1 METETSSTGDKT
13 CLNCG
18 SDLSGRFCPA
28 CGQDSREIKKSVWHF
43 ALQFFET
50 FTDLD
55 NRLWATLFPLL
66 LKPGY
71 LSQSYLEGKR
81 KRYLNPIQMY
91 AFFSFIFFLSLYYL
105 PSGEKEENTGEKIIN
120 EAKLGKNQTEKDSYP
135 VGEDNVNFS
144 FGNDTVSVTTKDGS
158 VEIGGLYY
166 RYETYDSI
174 QNTLPQQSRHG
185 WMTRKM
191 VRQFLF
197 LVKEAREDGKSMFS
211 NLMDS
216 FRDHMPTVMTLL
228 LPLFALILQLLYLRR
243 GLYFVEHLV
252 VGLHLHSAAFFYLTV
267 SELISAVFA
276 GFEWH
281 EILFFFGIPVYIF
294 LAMKRFYQQGFLK
307 TLTKLFLL
315 GTGYGTILLLGTL
328 FNLLIS
334 AFFLD

>member
-1 METETSSTGDKT
+1 M
-13 CLNCG
+13 
-18 SDLSGRFCPA
+18 
-28 CGQDSREIKKSVWHF
+28 
-43 ALQFFET
+43 QFFET

-55 NRLWATLFPLL
+55 NRLWSSLFPLL
-66 LKPGY
+66 FKPGY

-105 PSGEKEENTGEKIIN
+105 PSGETEENTEKKIIK
-120 EAKLGKNQTEKDSYP
+120 EATFGTSPALKNSNQA
-135 VGEDNVNFS
+135 GEEEVHFS
-144 FGNDTVSVTTKDGS
+144 FGADTASITTKDGS

-174 QNTLPQQSRHG
+174 QKTLPQPYRHG

-197 LVKEAREDGKSMFS
+197 LVKEAKEDGKSLFS
-211 NLMDS
+211 NLADS

-228 LPLFALILQLLYLRR
+228 LPFFALILQMLYIRR

-267 SELISAVFA
+267 SGLISAVFP

-281 EILFFFGIPVYIF
+281 EVLFFFGIPVYFF
-294 LAMKRFYQQGFLK
+294 LAMRRFYQQGFLK
-307 TLTKLFLL
+307 TLTKLFFL